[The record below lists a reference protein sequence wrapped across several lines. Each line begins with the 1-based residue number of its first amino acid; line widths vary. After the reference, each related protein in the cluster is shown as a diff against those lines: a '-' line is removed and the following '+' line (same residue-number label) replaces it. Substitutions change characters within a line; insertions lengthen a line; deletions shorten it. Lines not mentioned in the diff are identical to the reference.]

1 MVTTSVTD
9 APKGLGASLR
19 LGLACPDGCQCM
31 GVSVDNVPCDEK
43 QGSEITRFDEEPVKG
58 SLGAQPRIHFIRNRG
73 GRVTSGLKKW
83 ENHPTDYLDLG
94 N

>member
-1 MVTTSVTD
+1 MI
-9 APKGLGASLR
+9 
-19 LGLACPDGCQCM
+19 
-31 GVSVDNVPCDEK
+31 K